1 MNSTTIAHEF
11 RVARELIQSGRL
23 AEAEAL
29 AARLN
34 HANPGIPA
42 TLLAC
47 EIEEARRN
55 FAGALDLVV
64 ALAAF
69 LVWSYAEAR
78 RLSMRRWWVYPAL
91 SFGVAFAFAY
101 PLFLFVRDRRM
112 QALAGR
118 GDQRTDARSAT
129 G

>member
-1 MNSTTIAHEF
+1 MRLTSRQIAYLALAGIGLVSTWYF
-11 RVARELIQSGRL
+11 NLRFFSS
-23 AEAEAL
+23 AEATGTLDFLRAGY
-29 AARLN
+29 
-34 HANPGIPA
+34 ANDA
-42 TLLAC
+42 SRSLT
-47 EIEEARRN
+47 N
-55 FAGALDLVV
+55 DLVV